1 MNTPYNDD
9 YQTCE
14 ETYSTLRIYSRSLDV
29 PKKLNLKPSD
39 ISEYED
45 LNGYF
50 YSTKNVINS
59 KDLRRH
65 LDYLIEMFK
74 NKVEVLNEIQAE
86 GNRIDLV
93 CYWVSQNGH
102 GGPTLSPKQLNEI
115 AKLNVEIWFDI
126 YGL

>member
-39 ISEYED
+39 TSIYED
-45 LNGYF
+45 VNGYF
-50 YSTKNVINS
+50 YSTKNVVDS

-65 LDYLIEMFK
+65 LDYFIEIFK
-74 NKVEVLNEIQAE
+74 NKVEILNEIQAE
-86 GNRIDLV
+86 GNQVDLV

-102 GGPTLSPKQLNEI
+102 GGPTLSPKQIVEI
-115 AKLNVEIWFDI
+115 GKLNIEIWFDI
-126 YGL
+126 YG